1 MEATNDRPLFF
12 LDANIIMY
20 CLGAEHPL
28 KAPCLRVLEQIRDGK
43 IHVCASTEIQ
53 QETLH
58 RYYRQK
64 QQEVGDKA
72 YRLLTDLCY
81 VVYPVTLADMERAF
95 SILHEVPEVNV
106 RDAVHA
112 AVMLN
117 NGLTHILSADDHF
130 DRIAGITRVKPGTA
144 LRP

>member
-1 MEATNDRPLFF
+1 MAATNDNSFFF

-20 CLGAEHPL
+20 CLGREHPL
-28 KAPCLRVLEQIRDGK
+28 KAPCLRVVAQIHDGRFR
-43 IHVCASTEIQ
+43 VCTSTEIQ

-64 QQEVGDKA
+64 QQDLGDRA

-81 VVYPVTLADMERAF
+81 VVHPVTPTDMERAF
-95 SILHEVPEVNV
+95 SILHEVPDIDV

-117 NGLTHILSADDHF
+117 NGLTHILSTDDHF
-130 DRIAGITRVKPGTA
+130 DRIAGITRIMPGV
-144 LRP
+144 LQP

>member
-1 MEATNDRPLFF
+1 MAATSENTLLF

-20 CLGAEHPL
+20 CLGKEHPL
-28 KAPCLRVLEQIRDGK
+28 QAPCLQVVERIRDGRLN
-43 IHVCASTEIQ
+43 VCTSTEVQ

-64 QQEVGDKA
+64 RRDLGDQA
-72 YRLLTDLCY
+72 YRLLTDLCHII
-81 VVYPVTLADMERAF
+81 YPVVPEDTERAF
-95 SILHEVPEVNV
+95 SILHEVSIINI

-117 NGLTHILSADDHF
+117 NNLTHILSTDDHF
-130 DRIAGITRVKPGTA
+130 DRIASVTRVDPRT
-144 LRP
+144 LQS

>member
-1 MEATNDRPLFF
+1 MVAMIDSSLIF

-20 CLGAEHPL
+20 CLGKDHSL
-28 KAPCLRVLEQIRDGK
+28 KAPCLRVIEQIRDDQ
-43 IHVCASTEIQ
+43 ILVCTSTEVQ

-64 QQEVGDKA
+64 RQDVGDQA
-72 YRLLTDLCY
+72 YRLLTDLCHI
-81 VVYPVTLADMERAF
+81 VYPVTPTDMERAF
-95 SILHEVPEVNV
+95 SILHDVSDINV

-117 NGLTHILSADDHF
+117 NNLTHILSADDHF
-130 DRIAGITRVKPGTA
+130 DLITGISRVAPGTS
-144 LRP
+144 RP